1 MDNRNVKPPRKVLQ
15 FVKENGFDS
24 ASFVTQWEEYQVYE
38 AVFNN
43 DEKEVPMIGFPQFVL
58 YQNGKT
64 RFTAFEEYQKIS
76 NSLR

>member
-1 MDNRNVKPPRKVLQ
+1 MNKKPPRKVIQ
-15 FVKENGFDS
+15 FAKENGFHT
-24 ASFVTQWEEYQVYE
+24 AVFLTQWEENEVYE
-38 AVFNN
+38 ATFDDKMGKNPV
-43 DEKEVPMIGFPQFVL
+43 IGFPQFIL